1 MLSIQ
6 SIVRRLIPFRIG
18 ALSLQQKITLVFL
31 ALLLPSFLITAVLS
45 INQINN
51 DQQRAISASMAHG
64 VAMTRLQLK
73 SADETS
79 QLVAQVVASQ
89 LPIIDAVRQRDR
101 KLLDVLTHSAFAA
114 EQIDTL
120 IITDKSGI
128 VLYQAQQPDRA
139 GERLLDDPAEPGLAD
154 ALSGTPVSGI
164 AQRRQR
170 SELTIRAIEP
180 IFLQQGT
187 NSDQNKPMR
196 EQQSGMIIGAV
207 IVGINLDDNFLNG
220 LKKTTQVDSAVFLG
234 SNLIATTQSKLS
246 KEKQQ
251 ADSSLVQETINRQH
265 DISRVVQIAG
275 GQFQEYDFPL
285 LDQNNRPIGIFSIR
299 LPLDDMIEAQARA
312 TNTFLLSGSIM
323 LFVAFVL
330 ALLLSR
336 QLTAPLIALRVG
348 ARSIKRGRYDIRVPV
363 TTKDEVGEL
372 SEDFNDMA
380 ASLRK
385 RNTALTAL
393 YEMAHVLS
401 SSLQMT
407 DVLDQVL
414 DKLATVVGFS
424 AAMILLY
431 DEKQDHL
438 AVAAARGLRGDD
450 RLIRIKRGYGL
461 AGYVAETGEALVIPD
476 LKEEPRYKRLFPR
489 AHVGSAMYVPLRT
502 SENILGIISIGHPSK
517 HAYNKDD
524 LDLVKA
530 VADEATL
537 AIRNA
542 KLYEATAEE
551 RRKLDALLQSLTDTV
566 MIVGRDGSI
575 VRVNPA
581 WETLTGFSIGES
593 VGWRLPTNLST
604 PDDEP
609 LITIMQQFEAQTP
622 EYTIE
627 SADGQLKHIGAS
639 YSVIPTAD
647 GSTLYRVAVLRD
659 ISKLKELDR
668 MKSEFVS
675 TVSHELRTPL
685 ASIKGFS
692 VTLLNHWDKFD
703 DESKREFIS
712 TIDQSTDR
720 LNRLITDLLTL
731 SRIEAGRSLQLMP
744 TTISPRMA
752 IDQVFALLAARSADH
767 TLANYVP
774 ANLPPV
780 WADSDKLDQIL
791 VNLIDNAIKYSPE
804 GGEVR
809 VAGRQ
814 VEGENGLMV
823 EFSIHDQG
831 LGIAP
836 EDMSR
841 LFKRFEKLEASVERQ
856 IPGTG
861 IGLFVTRH
869 LIEAMGGTISVESE
883 LDVGTTFRFT
893 LPISRQPL
901 SDAGQRII
909 LESDGLLSLSS
920 E

>member
-1 MLSIQ
+1 MI
-6 SIVRRLIPFRIG
+6 RRLIPFRIG
-18 ALSLQQKITLVFL
+18 TLSLQQKITLVFL
-31 ALLLPSFLITAVLS
+31 ALLLPSFLITAILS

-51 DQQRAISASMAHG
+51 DQQRAITASMNHG
-64 VAMTRLQLK
+64 VALTRQQLK

-79 QLVAQVVASQ
+79 QLVAQVVAAQ

-101 KLLDVLTHSAFAA
+101 KLLDALTHSAFAS

-120 IITDKSGI
+120 IITDKSGV

-139 GERLLDDPAEPGLAD
+139 GERLLDDPAEPGLAA
-154 ALSGTPVSGI
+154 ALDGTPVSGI

-180 IFLQQGT
+180 IFQPQGT
-187 NSDQNKPMR
+187 SIDQTKSLR
-196 EQQSGMIIGAV
+196 EQQSSTIIGAV
-207 IVGINLDDNFLNG
+207 IVGINLDDDFLNG

-234 SNLIATTQSKLS
+234 SNLIATTQPKLG

-251 ADSSLVQETINRQH
+251 ADDSLIQATMNEQH
-265 DISRVVQIAG
+265 DLSRVIQISG
-275 GQFQEYDFPL
+275 GQFQEYAFPL

-363 TTKDEVGEL
+363 TTRDEVGEL
-372 SEDFNDMA
+372 AEDFNDMA

-385 RNTALTAL
+385 RNTALMAL

-401 SSLQMT
+401 SSLQLN

-431 DEKQDHL
+431 DDKQDHL

-489 AHVGSAMYVPLRT
+489 AHVGSAMYVPLTT
-502 SENILGIISIGHPSK
+502 SEDILGIISIGHPSK

-551 RRKLDALLQSLTDTV
+551 RRKLDSLLQSLTDTV

-593 VGWRLPTNLST
+593 VGWRLPTNVST
-604 PDDEP
+604 PDNELHPDEP

-647 GSTLYRVAVLRD
+647 GSTLFRVAVLRD

-712 TIDQSTDR
+712 TIDMSTDR

-744 TTISPRMA
+744 ATVSPRA
-752 IDQVFALLAARSADH
+752 GVDQVFTLLSARSADH
-767 TLANYVP
+767 TLVNCVP
-774 ANLPPV
+774 GNLPPI
-780 WADSDKLDQIL
+780 WADPDKLDQIL
-791 VNLIDNAIKYSPE
+791 VNLTDNAIKYSPE

-809 VAGRQ
+809 AEGRL

-836 EDMSR
+836 EDLGR

-869 LIEAMGGTISVESE
+869 LIEAMGGTIGVESE
-883 LDVGTTFRFT
+883 LGAGTTFRFT
-893 LPISRQPL
+893 LPVSRQPQQ
-901 SDAGQRII
+901 SAGQRITM
-909 LESDGLLSLSS
+909 ESSGLLPLSS